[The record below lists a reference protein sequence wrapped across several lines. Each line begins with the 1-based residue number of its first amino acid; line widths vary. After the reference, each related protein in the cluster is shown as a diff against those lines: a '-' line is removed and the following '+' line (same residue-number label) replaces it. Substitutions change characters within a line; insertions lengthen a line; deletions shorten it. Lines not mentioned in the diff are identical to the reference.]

1 MTFQD
6 KIITFSADH
15 PKWITWTMVLFAL
28 VCAAMIPMIQVDT
41 DPENMLPADE
51 PVRVFHNQTK
61 QRFDLSDIVVLG
73 VINESHPAGVFN
85 AATLGRVYELTE
97 FAKTLRWE
105 DPKQPGKQAGV
116 IEVDMIAPS
125 LIDHIEGGGGMVR
138 FEWLM
143 PQPPKT
149 DEEALEIRDKVMSNQ
164 LLRGT
169 MVSEDGKALMLLL
182 PLTDK
187 HLSYR
192 VYSALNKK
200 IAQLGGTESYH
211 ITGLPVAED
220 TFGVEM
226 FIQMAVSAPLA
237 MLTIFLLMLVFF
249 RKLVLILSPM
259 IVAMVSVISTMGLLI
274 GFGYPVHIM
283 SSMIPIFL
291 MPISVVDSVHI
302 LSEFFDRYT
311 AEKGRRQT
319 ILEVMRALF
328 VPMLYTSL
336 TSAAGFL
343 SLALTPIPPVQVF
356 GVFVSIGIMIA
367 WAFTV
372 SFVPAYVM
380 LLPERTL
387 SNFGLAVHQEQAE
400 TWLTRLLARTGR
412 MTVRQAKPILAVLVL
427 LSAAAVYGITQ
438 IVINDNPVKWFSMR
452 HPIRRADIALN
463 EHFGGTYMAY
473 LVLRAPEE
481 QKADADFAARIEQQ
495 LQELVRTRK
504 TEEPSIEKA
513 AAPVLAHF
521 KQTASQGLSPSA
533 LMDEMLRYIQT
544 QTEQASDEDF
554 YGWQE
559 LEGFFGVERERL
571 RPFKRPEVLSW
582 LKGLQSHLEKAGLV
596 GKSNSIADIVMK
608 VNQELVDGRP
618 ESFRVPDKLEQV
630 AECLIQYQNSHRP
643 QDLWHMVTKEMTEA
657 VVWMQLTSGDNRDM
671 ERVVRA
677 VEDYWKTNPPPTEL
691 KHQWAGLTYI
701 NIIWQNKMVWGMLQS
716 FLGSF
721 LVVFIMMAILF
732 RSVLWGL
739 ICMVPLTITIVMI
752 YGLIGWLGKDYD
764 MPVAVLSALTLG
776 MAVDFAI
783 HFLERA
789 REHYK
794 KAGSWEKV
802 SAEMFGEPARAITRN
817 VLVIAIG
824 FLPLL
829 AAPLVP
835 YKTVGIFL
843 CAIMALSGVVTLLVL
858 PALLKLGEKAFF
870 RQVAQPV
877 GPACNCGFCLIISL
891 STVVLIAL
899 NVHQYWHVGA
909 GKLTWISIVL
919 IPLLALTCGLLSRR
933 QVCRMLESNE
943 SISSQERR

>member
-1 MTFQD
+1 MELKD
-6 KIITFSADH
+6 RIISFSADH
-15 PKWITWTMVLFAL
+15 PRWILWTMVLFTAA
-28 VCAAMIPMIQVDT
+28 CAVMIPMIRVDT
-41 DPENMLPADE
+41 DPENMLSSDE

-73 VINESHPAGVFN
+73 VINEKHPAGVFN
-85 AATLGRVYELTE
+85 TATLGRVYELTE

-105 DPKQPGKQAGV
+105 DPKHPGHPAGV
-116 IEVDMIAPS
+116 VEVDIIAPS

-200 IAQLGGTESYH
+200 IAQLGGDESYH

-237 MLTIFLLMLVFF
+237 MLTIFLLMLLFF

-259 IVAMVSVISTMGLLI
+259 IIAMVSVLSTMGLLI

-291 MPISVVDSVHI
+291 MPIAVVDSVHI

-311 AEKGRRQT
+311 REKGRRQT
-319 ILEVMRALF
+319 ILEVMGVLF

-367 WAFTV
+367 WVFTV
-372 SFVPAYVM
+372 TFVPAYVM
-380 LLPERTL
+380 MLPERRL
-387 SNFGLAVHQEQAE
+387 ANFGLAEHQEE
-400 TWLTRLLARTGR
+400 VRTWLTRLLTRTGR
-412 MTVRQAKPILAVLVL
+412 MTVHQAKPILAVLVL

-452 HPIRRADIALN
+452 HPIRQADRALN

-473 LVLRAPEE
+473 LVLRSPDELSAGAGFASEIRQRLE
-481 QKADADFAARIEQQ
+481 RFVQIRKA
-495 LQELVRTRK
+495 
-504 TEEPSIEKA
+504 EEPSVEKA
-513 AAPVLAHF
+513 AAWAAKKLEEVAAKGPKASVLMEEMNRFA
-521 KQTASQGLSPSA
+521 QSQ
-533 LMDEMLRYIQT
+533 M
-544 QTEQASDEDF
+544 EQAAEADF

-559 LEGFFGVERERL
+559 VEAFFGVERERL
-571 RPFKRPEVLSW
+571 RPFKRPEVLVW
-582 LKGLQSHLEKAGLV
+582 MKGLQTHLERAGLV

-643 QDLWHMVTKEMTEA
+643 QDLWHMTTQEMTEA
-657 VVWMQLTSGDNRDM
+657 VIWMQLTSGDNRDM

-677 VEDYWKTNPPPTEL
+677 VEEYWKTNPPPTEL
-691 KHQWAGLTYI
+691 EHQWAGLTYI

-721 LVVFIMMAILF
+721 LVVFLMMAILF
-732 RSVLWGL
+732 RSILWGL

-752 YGLIGWLGKDYD
+752 YGLIGWIGKDYD

-789 REHYK
+789 RDHYK
-794 KAGSWEKV
+794 KVGSWEKV
-802 SAEMFGEPARAITRN
+802 SEEMFGEPARAITRN

-843 CAIMALSGVVTLLVL
+843 CAIMALSGVITLLVL
-858 PALLKLGEKAFF
+858 PALLKIGERVLF
-870 RQVAQPV
+870 RAAAQPV
-877 GPACNCGFCLIISL
+877 GATCNCGFCLVISL
-891 STVVLIAL
+891 STVVLIVL
-899 NVHQYWHVGA
+899 NVHQYWQVGV
-909 GKLTWISIVL
+909 GKLTWISLGL
-919 IPLLALTCGLLSRR
+919 IPLLALTCGILSRR
-933 QVCRMLESNE
+933 QACRMSESE
-943 SISSQERR
+943 KSVSSEEGR